1 MTQASQRIIKRRQPI
16 AIVRL
21 DDLSEAVQLSHA
33 LCEGEINA
41 LEFTFTNEL
50 APQAIAQVRRE
61 LGESVV
67 VGAGTV
73 LDTQHAE
80 IAIEAGAQFLVTP
93 ALLPEVIDAGRR
105 HNIPVICGAFSPTE
119 ILTAWNAG
127 AEYVKVFPAGRLGPD
142 YLKDVLAPLP
152 NILLVPTG
160 GVSLENCA
168 TFLAA
173 GAYTVA
179 IGSQLV
185 DKNLVR
191 AKDWAALTHL
201 AKQYIR
207 ACGYS
212 L

>member
-1 MTQASQRIIKRRQPI
+1 MTQTSQRIIRRRQPV

-21 DDLSEAVQLSHA
+21 DDLSEAIQLSEA
-33 LCEGEINA
+33 LCEGGINA
-41 LEFTFTNEL
+41 LEFTFTN
-50 APQAIAQVRRE
+50 AQAAQAIAQVRHAM
-61 LGESVV
+61 GEHVI

-73 LDTQHAE
+73 LDARHAE

-93 ALLPEVIDAGRR
+93 ALLPEVIHSARR
-105 HNIPVICGAFSPTE
+105 HQVPVMCGAFSPTE
-119 ILTAWNAG
+119 ILTAWREG
-127 AEYVKVFPAGRLGPD
+127 ADFVKVFPAGRLGPG

-152 NILLVPTG
+152 DILLVPTG

-168 TFLAA
+168 AFLAA

-185 DKNLVR
+185 DRDLVHKKN
-191 AKDWAALTHL
+191 WAALTSL
-201 AKQYIR
+201 ARQYVT
-207 ACGYS
+207 ACSIS

>member
-21 DDLSEAVQLSHA
+21 DDLSDAVQLSHA

-50 APQAIAQVRRE
+50 APQAITQVRRE
-61 LGESVV
+61 LGESAV

-93 ALLPEVIDAGRR
+93 ALLPEVITTGRR
-105 HNIPVICGAFSPTE
+105 HNVPVVCGAFSPTE

-127 AEYVKVFPAGRLGPD
+127 AEYVKIFPAGRLGPD

-152 NILLVPTG
+152 NLLLVPTG

-168 TFLAA
+168 AFLAA

-191 AKDWAALTHL
+191 HKDWAGLTRL
-201 AKQYIR
+201 AKQYVHV
-207 ACGYS
+207 CGYS

>member
-1 MTQASQRIIKRRQPI
+1 MTQASQRIIQRRQPI

-21 DDLSEAVQLSHA
+21 DDLSDAVQLSRA
-33 LCEGEINA
+33 LCEGEVNA

-50 APQAIAQVRRE
+50 APQAITQVRQE

-93 ALLPEVIDAGRR
+93 ALLPEVIATGRR
-105 HNIPVICGAFSPTE
+105 HNVPVVCGAFSPTE

-127 AEYVKVFPAGRLGPD
+127 ADYVKVFPAGRLGPG

-160 GVSLENCA
+160 GVGLENCA
-168 TFLAA
+168 AFLAA

-191 AKDWAALTHL
+191 AKDWAALTRL
-201 AKQYIR
+201 AKQYVH